1 MNYNSPRIALVI
13 YFFSTF
19 YLTAVAQAPASLIEP
34 TTETKQ
40 FNDYQGS
47 IYNSL
52 RFKKAS
58 INEEKSGSFD
68 AEVRYNIYTD
78 EMEYT
83 SDNEFFMVK
92 QDPSIHIRIDDEYFY
107 YCDFTSKRFVS
118 KRGYYVL
125 VELSD
130 AYAIYKK
137 YDLEITD
144 PKKFGGTDGTPTPGV
159 IKVVSKYYLEENGII
174 MELPLNRKEMLA
186 LFNDKEKEL
195 ESYIKKNKLKLRK
208 EEDIIQLVSK
218 YNMLKSDNIG
228 PARSLLTNSN

>member
-1 MNYNSPRIALVI
+1 MYT
-13 YFFSTF
+13 YFPFFLLIMVQLFTFSGISQTP
-19 YLTAVAQAPASLIEP
+19 LSLIEP
-34 TTETKQ
+34 TIETKH

-68 AEVRYNIYTD
+68 TEVRYNMYTD
-78 EMEYT
+78 QMEY
-83 SDNEFFMVK
+83 SKDDQLFMVK

-107 YCDFTSKRFVS
+107 YCNFTNKRFVS

-130 AYAIYKK
+130 NYAIYKK
-137 YDLEITD
+137 YDLEIID
-144 PKKFGGTDGTPTPGV
+144 PKKYGGTDGTPTPGV
-159 IKVVSKYYLEENGII
+159 IKVVYKYYLEEDGII
-174 MELPLNRKEMLA
+174 MELPLNKREMLA
-186 LFNDKEKEL
+186 LFSDKEQEL
-195 ESYIKKNKLKLRK
+195 NTYIKKNKLKLRK

-228 PARSLLTNSN
+228 PSRSLLTNSN